1 MIVLQIN
8 AVGQTSST
16 GRNCKEISDY
26 INQNTEYQCYTAFA
40 TGKVDERSY
49 MIGNKIERK
58 IHAFMSRVTGKQ
70 AYFSKIGT
78 RKLIKYIQTIC
89 PDIVVLGNLHGN
101 YINFPMIMKY
111 LNKENIPV
119 VAVLHDCWFYTGKCC
134 HYTVDKCYRWKQ
146 QCGNCPS
153 LKKYN
158 KSWFFDKTKNMLN
171 DKKKYFNGNSRLGV
185 VGVSDWIT
193 QEAKTSPVFKH
204 AKEIT
209 RIYNWIDMNI
219 FYPRRTDTLK
229 ERLMLSDKQ
238 IILCVASA
246 WDRNKGLDTIIY
258 LSQRLEEHQRLII
271 IGDINEEVDLK
282 KRVMH
287 LPTTSSMDMLA
298 EYYSLADVFIQ
309 PSLEETFGKVSA
321 EALACGTP
329 VVCFDSTANPEL
341 VGADCGKLVKGG
353 DNEELYM
360 AINQVL
366 KKGKEFYSNNCI
378 NFARS
383 NFEKE
388 TNIKQY
394 ISLFERLTNND

>member
-1 MIVLQIN
+1 MVVLQIN

-26 INQNTEYQCYTAFA
+26 INQNTEYLCYTAFA
-40 TGKVDERSY
+40 TGKVDEQSY
-49 MIGNKIERK
+49 MVGNKIERK

-70 AYFSKIGT
+70 AYFSKVGT
-78 RKLIKYIQTIC
+78 RKLIKYIQTIG
-89 PDIVVLGNLHGN
+89 PNVVVLGNLHGN

-158 KSWFFDKTKNMLN
+158 KSWFFDKTKDMLN
-171 DKKKYFNGNSRLGV
+171 DKKKYFNDNSRLGV

-193 QEAKTSPVFKH
+193 QEAKKSPVFKH

-209 RIYNWIDMNI
+209 RIYNWIDMSV
-219 FYPRRTDTLK
+219 FYPRRTDNLK

-246 WDRNKGLDTIIY
+246 WNRNKGLDTIIS
-258 LSQRLEEHQRLII
+258 LSQRLEEYQRLII
-271 IGDINEEVDLK
+271 IGDINKKVDLK
-282 KRVMH
+282 KEVIH

-298 EYYSLADVFIQ
+298 EYYSLADVFVQ

-329 VVCFDSTANPEL
+329 IVCFDSTANPEL
-341 VGADCGKLVKGG
+341 VGTDCGKIVKRG
-353 DNEELYM
+353 DIEELYM
-360 AINQVL
+360 AINQIL
-366 KKGKEFYSNNCI
+366 EKGKGFYSNNCI
-378 NFARS
+378 NFARK

-388 TNIKQY
+388 INIKQY